1 MYVTEAVLG
10 KEGRGGGMVEMKLGV
25 GDTENRPDPDI
36 GGSKDLGMAE

>member
-10 KEGRGGGMVEMKLGV
+10 KEGRGGGMVEVKLGV

-36 GGSKDLGMAE
+36 GGSKDLGMPE

>member
-10 KEGRGGGMVEMKLGV
+10 KEGRGGGMVEMKGV

-36 GGSKDLGMAE
+36 RGSKDLRMAE